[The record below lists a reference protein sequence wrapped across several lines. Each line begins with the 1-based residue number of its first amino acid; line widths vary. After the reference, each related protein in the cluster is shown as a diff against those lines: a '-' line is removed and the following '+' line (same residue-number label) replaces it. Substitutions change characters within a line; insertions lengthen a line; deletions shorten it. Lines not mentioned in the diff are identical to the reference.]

1 VYIKENEKN
10 EYLDFK
16 QLIGRMTLH
25 TLIVK
30 NYLHGPYRMGSVAF
44 DGGVPTL
51 HRWLPFDR
59 IDADNKVAER
69 KSPILLDGVLD
80 LVNRTGQGFSPR
92 GVPLYLFYPL
102 DATWPPF
109 LVAYKNHS
117 AVNLLVQVQF
127 EHWNSGPWPRAG
139 LVRTHGNVGNA
150 EIEHRLLQTTFAGCA
165 PLANND
171 TCELIP
177 TISTHET
184 AHWDYVF
191 NIDPASTTDVDDIF
205 AWRCSENIVHFMIA
219 IADVA
224 AWIPSDSAHD
234 KRARELGETFYDEGT
249 VITPMLPSYISEV
262 CASLRND
269 GITRPVIGLEF
280 TIRDGVI
287 IGCDWHRYN
296 ITLTANY
303 SYESVCDAAIS
314 LELYNLLCIVCHNS
328 PDAEDTHDWVAQA
341 MITYNHNAA
350 KVLAR
355 ANIGLLR
362 RHAGISNNEFERIAV
377 ASGCK
382 EIAHLGMTAGE
393 YCIASELQTMHSG
406 LDLNVYCHATSP
418 LRRYSDLENQRILT
432 HLLFGTNY
440 VTTQQ
445 DLADLADL
453 ADHLNIRSRA
463 ARTLE
468 RELWFLR
475 HIEPL
480 SISIVEGVLLQCKDS
495 IANRWAVYVPE
506 WRRKISGVVN
516 AGTVCDSGN
525 RVTLRVFCDLR
536 SANWRNR
543 IVCQIT
549 SN

>member
-1 VYIKENEKN
+1 
-10 EYLDFK
+10 
-16 QLIGRMTLH
+16 M
-25 TLIVK
+25 
-30 NYLHGPYRMGSVAF
+30 GPVAF
-44 DGGVPTL
+44 DGGVPTI

-59 IDADNKVAER
+59 IDADNKVVER
-69 KSPILLDGVLD
+69 RSPIILDGVLD

-92 GVPLYLFYPL
+92 GVALYLFYPL
-102 DATWPPF
+102 DAIWPPF

-117 AVNLLVQVQF
+117 TVNLLVQVQF

-150 EIEHRLLQTTFAGCA
+150 EIEHRLLQTTFVG
-165 PLANND
+165 LASSTNSNI

-177 TISTHET
+177 TTTKHET

-205 AWRCSENIVHFMIA
+205 AWRRSGDTIHFMIA

-269 GITRPVIGLEF
+269 GIARPVIGLEF

-314 LELYNLLCIVCHNS
+314 LELYKLLGIVCHTV
-328 PDAEDTHDWVAQA
+328 PADEDTHDWVAQA

-350 KVLAR
+350 KVLAK

-362 RHAGISNNEFERIAV
+362 RHAGISNNEFGRIAV
-377 ASGCK
+377 ASCCK
-382 EIAHLGMTAGE
+382 EIAHLGMAAGE

-406 LDLNVYCHATSP
+406 LDLSVYCHATSP
-418 LRRYSDLENQRILT
+418 LRRYSDLANQRILT
-432 HLLFGTNY
+432 HLLFEANDAIRD
-440 VTTQQ
+440 Q
-445 DLADLADL
+445 DLADL

-468 RELWFLR
+468 RELWFLK

-480 SISIVEGVLLQCKDS
+480 KISVAEGVLLQCKDS
-495 IANRWAVYVPE
+495 ITNRWTVYVPE
-506 WRRKISGVVN
+506 WRRKISGVIN
-516 AGTVCDSGN
+516 AGTVCESGN

-536 SANWRNR
+536 SATWRNR